1 MLALAQ
7 REFEPASFDPAG
19 DLMALMQDLEI
30 SALIGEVDPPR
41 AEAVAAIATAKHA
54 GIRVRMIT
62 GDHAVTAAAIATA
75 DIGIA
80 MGITGTDVAKGAA
93 KMILADDNF
102 ATIVAAVEE
111 GRLVYDNL
119 QKFIRIQVANLF
131 MFILA
136 FIGSSAFAIAGT
148 ALLSPAQVL
157 WIHTAIVAPIDAVM
171 GLDLATPGIM
181 DRKPRPF
188 NQPIIVRSM
197 MVRLLVV
204 GLFMAAATL
213 VLVQLGKT
221 NYGSLEVGQSM
232 AVVGLGLMNTTI
244 ALNLRYPTESAVGPS
259 T

>member
-1 MLALAQ
+1 
-7 REFEPASFDPAG
+7 
-19 DLMALMQDLEI
+19 
-30 SALIGEVDPPR
+30 
-41 AEAVAAIATAKHA
+41 
-54 GIRVRMIT
+54 
-62 GDHAVTAAAIATA
+62 
-75 DIGIA
+75 
-80 MGITGTDVAKGAA
+80 
-93 KMILADDNF
+93 
-102 ATIVAAVEE
+102 
-111 GRLVYDNL
+111 
-119 QKFIRIQVANLF
+119 
-131 MFILA
+131 
-136 FIGSSAFAIAGT
+136 
-148 ALLSPAQVL
+148 
-157 WIHTAIVAPIDAVM
+157 M